1 LVEGSD
7 GVGGYLTDNT
17 AESIARSVGAESA
30 IVVPIGATEQHGR
43 HLPLSTDFVI
53 ADETARAV
61 AEVLRDEPVWF
72 LPTLPFSKS
81 DEHAWSAGT
90 IWLSVSTMLAI
101 VDDIARSVSETGA
114 GRLVFLN
121 GHGGNTTLLNV
132 ACRDIRRKYGLLTF
146 LTHPLVPPAYSSAS
160 GVDTGELGMGIHG
173 GLDETSIMLHLRP
186 DLVDLDRAEPNVP
199 TWLLNNEHVRFGGA
213 VQFGWLSVDFGP
225 SGVIGDPTGAT
236 AEYGKELFAN
246 SVATVA
252 AQLRE
257 ILAFEFV
264 APDET

>member
-1 LVEGSD
+1 M
-7 GVGGYLTDNT
+7 GGYLTDRT
-17 AESIARSVGAESA
+17 SASIAQSVGATSVV
-30 IVVPIGATEQHGR
+30 VVPIGATEQHGR
-43 HLPLSTDFVI
+43 HLPLSTDLVI

-61 AEVLRDEPVWF
+61 AEALRDEPVWF

-90 IWLSVSTMLAI
+90 IWLSVSTMLSV

-114 GRLVFLN
+114 DRLVFLN

-132 ACRDIRRKYGLLTF
+132 ACRDIRRRYGLLTF
-146 LTHPLVPPAYSSAS
+146 LTHPLVPPAYSGGAV
-160 GVDTGELGMGIHG
+160 VDTGELGMGIHG

-186 DLVDLDRAEPNVP
+186 DLVDMTQAEANVP
-199 TWLLNNEHVRFGGA
+199 TWLLGNDHVRFGGA
-213 VQFGWLSVDFGP
+213 VQFGWLSDDFGP
-225 SGVIGDPTGAT
+225 SGIIGDPTGAT

-246 SVATVA
+246 SVATVV

-257 ILAFEFV
+257 ILAFEFIDRRE
-264 APDET
+264 P